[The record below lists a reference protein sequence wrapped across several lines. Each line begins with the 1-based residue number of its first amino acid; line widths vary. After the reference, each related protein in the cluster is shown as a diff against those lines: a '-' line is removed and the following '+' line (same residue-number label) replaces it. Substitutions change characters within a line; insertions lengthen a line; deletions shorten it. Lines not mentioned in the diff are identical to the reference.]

1 VCSATVYIA
10 DEHES
15 VRSALADRLDRTAD
29 LTVIGQ
35 AGDAEK
41 VLKEIRK
48 EQPDV
53 VLIEVKR
60 SDGLGLEIVRQIA
73 TLPFSPL
80 LIVLTSYASNWEQ
93 KAASRAGAARYLLKE
108 IDSDELIRHI
118 IKLVGE

>member
-1 VCSATVYIA
+1 MCSATVYIA

-41 VLKEIRK
+41 LLKEIRK

-80 LIVLTSYASNWEQ
+80 LIVLTSYASQWEQ
-93 KAASRAGAARYLLKE
+93 EAARRAGAALYLLKE

-118 IKLVGE
+118 FNLVGE

>member
-1 VCSATVYIA
+1 MCSATVYIA

-35 AGDAEK
+35 AGDAEE

-60 SDGLGLEIVRQIA
+60 SDGLGLEIVRQIT

-80 LIVLTSYASNWEQ
+80 LIVLTSYASHWEQ
-93 KAASRAGAARYLLKE
+93 EAARRAGAALYLLKE

-118 IKLVGE
+118 FKLVGE

>member
-1 VCSATVYIA
+1 VYIA
-10 DEHES
+10 DEHET

-35 AGDAEK
+35 AGEAEK

-48 EQPDV
+48 ERPDV

-60 SDGLGLEIVRQIA
+60 SDGLGLEIVRQISTFPA
-73 TLPFSPL
+73 SPW
-80 LIVLTSYASNWEQ
+80 LIVLTSYASIWEQ
-93 KAASRAGAARYLLKE
+93 EAANRAGAAKYLLKE

-118 IKLVGE
+118 FMLLGD